1 MKSITYLT
9 VLSILLFMVFYYF
22 AYDNSHSTK
31 KTNPINL
38 VSFQTTA
45 SQVDHEEMTIISPVK
60 KSSIVNEQDKEV
72 AIKAESNDNKEPE
85 LGYISAYR
93 DWQYFANCYTDVED
107 FHNQK
112 DPLQT
117 LAERFE
123 NSSRESQA
131 EPTAQQNMYYQHH
144 VDICKAMID
153 DEDDSAD
160 QIVQKLRRKFNEIIP
175 KTDEEKQLA
184 HALQMVTQLN
194 NFEREYSRMQLSK
207 SALTSDQ
214 LNAINLQIQRLTND
228 MLNLYDGNEVLSS
241 EQTQLIKQYS
251 EQIENLRLRIVNS
264 KVADN
269 ELMVEITAKIDGYVN
284 SMDDYLH
291 RVQSPDAFL
300 VIGQVI
306 YKSRSYQKN
315 SSILQ
320 NLKEK
325 TAVYD
330 SLYIEILNAIVMP
343 LVACSMNYPCDA
355 ESDLILSYCLGL
367 KDSMFNQAC
376 GLSLEDFYFN
386 FYIGGNQLNDVNNYF
401 SYMVNRYAN

>member
-1 MKSITYLT
+1 MKSITYLM

-22 AYDNSHSTK
+22 AYDDFDSTK
-31 KTNPINL
+31 KINPINQ
-38 VSFQTTA
+38 VSFQTTEPQA
-45 SQVDHEEMTIISPVK
+45 IHKDKAAIPSVK
-60 KSSIVNEQDKEV
+60 KPSIFNKQDKDV
-72 AIKAESNDNKEPE
+72 AIKAESNDNKESE
-85 LGYISAYR
+85 LDYISAYR
-93 DWQYFANCYTDVED
+93 DWQYFSNCYTDVED

-123 NSSRESQA
+123 NNSRESQT
-131 EPTAQQNMYYQHH
+131 EPTAQQNMYYQQH

-153 DEDDSAD
+153 DEDDNYN
-160 QIVQKLRRKFNEIIP
+160 QIVQKLRQKFNKIIP

-184 HALQMVTQLN
+184 HALQMVVQLK
-194 NFEREYSRMQLSK
+194 NFEREYSRMQFSK
-207 SALTSDQ
+207 SALTSDE
-214 LNAINLQIQRLTND
+214 LSAINLQMQRLTND

-251 EQIENLRLRIVNS
+251 EQIENLRLRIENS

-269 ELMVEITAKIDGYVN
+269 ELMTEVAAKVDGYIN

-300 VIGQVI
+300 VIGEAI
-306 YKSRSYQKN
+306 YKSRSYQQESTVLK
-315 SSILQ
+315 
-320 NLKEK
+320 NLKER
-325 TAVYD
+325 TGVYD

-343 LVACSMNYPCDA
+343 LIACSMNYPCDA

-367 KDSMFNQAC
+367 KDGMFNQAC

-386 FYIGGNQLNDVNNYF
+386 FYIGDNQLNDVNNYF